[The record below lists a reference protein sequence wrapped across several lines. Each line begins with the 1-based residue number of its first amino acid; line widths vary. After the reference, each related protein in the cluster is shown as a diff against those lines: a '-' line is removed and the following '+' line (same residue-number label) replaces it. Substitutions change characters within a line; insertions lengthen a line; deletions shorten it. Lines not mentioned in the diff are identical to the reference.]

1 MTTITNP
8 PTPNQK
14 VPYKPKHEYFYQLY
28 KELPPHKRNI
38 RQLHLTLQKK
48 EELPYQLPKRATL
61 GKWSKEDG
69 WEQRFLD
76 ELHLQYEHIDYE
88 ALETTKEFM
97 RLDATV
103 DKQHYYLLDDIQQQA
118 LQSIQQLANNNT
130 QEQIK
135 IAQSWSQLASQL
147 MQVKKGLTS
156 DYAETYSILKFLKTQ
171 NNITN
176 DQQNILKEVGQMLG
190 CDQDEGDQE

>member
-1 MTTITNP
+1 MTTITDP
-8 PTPNQK
+8 KQQQ
-14 VPYKPKHEYFYQLY
+14 YKPSHEYFYQLY
-28 KELPPHKRNI
+28 IELPPQKRNI
-38 RQLHLTLQKK
+38 HQFTTKLEENDDIIHPFKIPKEDTL
-48 EELPYQLPKRATL
+48 R
-61 GKWSKEDG
+61 KWSKEDG

-118 LQSIQQLANNNT
+118 LQSIQQLSNNNT

>member
-1 MTTITNP
+1 MTTIIDSKQP
-8 PTPNQK
+8 K
-14 VPYKPKHEYFYQLY
+14 YKPSHEYFYQLY
-28 KELPPHKRNI
+28 IELPPQKRNI
-38 RQLHLTLQKK
+38 HQLTTKLEQKK
-48 EELPYQLPKRATL
+48 DIIHPFKVPREDTL
-61 GKWSKEDG
+61 RKWCKEDG

-76 ELHLQYEHIDYE
+76 ELHIQYDNIDYE

-135 IAQSWSQLASQL
+135 TAQSWSQLASTL

-176 DQQNILKEVGQMLG
+176 DQQNILKEVGDMLG
-190 CDQDEGDQE
+190 CDQEEGEQ

>member
-1 MTTITNP
+1 
-8 PTPNQK
+8 
-14 VPYKPKHEYFYQLY
+14 
-28 KELPPHKRNI
+28 
-38 RQLHLTLQKK
+38 
-48 EELPYQLPKRATL
+48 
-61 GKWSKEDG
+61 
-69 WEQRFLD
+69 
-76 ELHLQYEHIDYE
+76 
-88 ALETTKEFM
+88 M